1 MRQKPC
7 AKSYRVRVDPR
18 YQAGPID
25 VQRDRGATITFED
38 GYVAT
43 FDLMTLRLGCAC
55 AACRGLREQGRDV
68 WPQPNS
74 PLPLRI
80 DDAELHGAWGLR
92 ITWNDTHATGIFP
105 FEALR
110 RWHEDGS
117 QGDISPYAHL

>member
-1 MRQKPC
+1 MD
-7 AKSYRVRVDPR
+7 SR

-25 VQRDRGATITFED
+25 VQRDSGVTITYED
-38 GYVAT
+38 GYVAA

-55 AACRGLREQGRDV
+55 AACRGLREQGEDT
-68 WPQPNS
+68 WPRPNS

-110 RWHEDGS
+110 RWHEANLDGPFS
-117 QGDISPYAHL
+117 WYANGV